1 VADGIDRP
9 GRLRGPANQWAQR
22 VARQRDAVAV
32 LRRSGVWRII
42 YDWQWEAQPRIYE
55 RFRAWIGPDCFHNV
69 IAVRAELRPEQPVTS
84 VIEAIGKLDH
94 LRVLE
99 LSAPLTDQDLRVVG
113 TLKNLDR
120 LVIQQLHSS
129 EQAQITDQGVEHL
142 ASLPRLRELEISG
155 ARLSGRGIRA
165 LKQVYTLSI
174 LELKY
179 TEFSEGALIA
189 IAELSQLNELSL
201 AYSHPIRDEDLPRL
215 ATTVNLKRL
224 NINGPW
230 FSRDDLERLYAV
242 LKGTQIDVIYPR

>member
-84 VIEAIGKLDH
+84 VIEATGKLDH

-113 TLKNLDR
+113 TFITWGQNLFRVLRRWRCVWFCHQPLKNLDR

-129 EQAQITDQGVEHL
+129 EQAQITDQGV
-142 ASLPRLRELEISG
+142 
-155 ARLSGRGIRA
+155 
-165 LKQVYTLSI
+165 
-174 LELKY
+174 
-179 TEFSEGALIA
+179 
-189 IAELSQLNELSL
+189 
-201 AYSHPIRDEDLPRL
+201 
-215 ATTVNLKRL
+215 
-224 NINGPW
+224 
-230 FSRDDLERLYAV
+230 
-242 LKGTQIDVIYPR
+242 